1 MNGITTDIYFDLKD
15 KEEDKDSDT
24 NTNEITRRD

>member
-1 MNGITTDIYFDLKD
+1 MNGTTTNIYFDLKD

-24 NTNEITRRD
+24 NTNEMTSRD

>member
-1 MNGITTDIYFDLKD
+1 MNEMTTDIYFDSKD

-24 NTNEITRRD
+24 NTNEITSRD